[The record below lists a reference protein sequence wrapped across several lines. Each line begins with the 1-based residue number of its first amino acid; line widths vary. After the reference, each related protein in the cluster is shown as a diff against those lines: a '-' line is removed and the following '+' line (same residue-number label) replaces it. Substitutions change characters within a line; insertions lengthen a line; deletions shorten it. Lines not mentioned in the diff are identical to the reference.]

1 MEVKGYLKGRQS
13 SHCLSSMIGRGHAFV
28 GWTLRGA
35 TESLAAMVVDVAVDG
50 GEGDGRLP
58 QDGIGG
64 LRRHEGVLGSVCLFF
79 RASSGCMA
87 MSIDVYSCL
96 VCAERAGNIFAAV
109 KAPRHGPFPPEPN
122 TSFPRQRSFAWGS
135 LNLKFR
141 INFNICR
148 SLKTSR

>member
-1 MEVKGYLKGRQS
+1 M
-13 SHCLSSMIGRGHAFV
+13 

-64 LRRHEGVLGSVCLFF
+64 LRRHEGILGSVCLFF

-87 MSIDVYSCL
+87 SMSIDVYSCL

-109 KAPRHGPFPPEPN
+109 KAPRHGHSFFSRNGGFTRERVSVSGPLSARTEHELSTTKVLCLGIPE
-122 TSFPRQRSFAWGS
+122 SQVSD
-135 LNLKFR
+135 KF
-141 INFNICR
+141 
-148 SLKTSR
+148 